1 MRDPK
6 DILQKLKDGEVVVTS
21 TGDEYI
27 TLQSVDAQ
35 GKTKGTNVRS
45 QEYVIKVSDFLSDVG
60 ASTFEELTDTPTYAG
75 NALKG
80 IRVNALENALE
91 TYTATDTDNNSWGM
105 DTVAF
110 VSPTA
115 NPGTGAIGF
124 ANTQTSSDTSN
135 TAFRTVDEANA
146 SGASLIFFLPG
157 YHGNATLEDNKT
169 YYAFHGARFFYL
181 RDNGASNI
189 TVRFL
194 GKAEVNG
201 GIQMTGSDNN
211 FEIEVDEMNC
221 TFIVEQGGPNHVFK
235 LRANIIDCSNQT
247 GSGNAC
253 SITSNSIVEIES
265 NKTLVNYW
273 MARVRNGNTNAVFK
287 YRCPDTTVRAG
298 GPYGN
303 QYKSFVNHQGSA
315 SNNNTYDI
323 DFMNG
328 TFESLAGVTSSFGI
342 TDSALLL
349 YVNASQTDNSK
360 MKFSNG
366 RVKANAAYA
375 LLCNYRNQKGDIELD
390 NLDISSNV
398 NAFSFW
404 NQAINNAGQD
414 VNITF
419 KDCNIESGLFCQVG
433 NARFAKFYN
442 TNIKVLSG
450 AEVIRFNTSNGVT
463 PGTAYFVNC
472 NFDLVDPG
480 EVLTQFTGVSAGLA
494 NCYGDQPVGATVTDL
509 YAGYTQ
515 LTPFELPNL
524 LQ

>member
-1 MRDPK
+1 MKWSID
-6 DILQKLKDGEVVVTS
+6 KLK
-21 TGDEYI
+21 YI
-27 TLQSVDAQ
+27 FPNRPF
-35 GKTKGTNVRS
+35 GKTHKENRNARLVDINS
-45 QEYVIKVSDFLSDVG
+45 VIEDLNKILAEVETDIDGAGVSS
-60 ASTFEELTDTPTYAG
+60 FEELQDAPTYSG
-75 NALKG
+75 NALKSLR
-80 IRVNALENALE
+80 INATEDSLEAF
-91 TYTATDTDNNSWGM
+91 TSSDTDNDSWGM

-115 NPGTGAIGF
+115 NVGTGAIGF
-124 ANTQTSSDTSN
+124 ANTQTSADTSN

-169 YYAFHGARFFYL
+169 YYAFPGARFFYL

-253 SITSNSIVEIES
+253 SITSNSVVEIES

-303 QYKSFVNHQGSA
+303 QYKSFVNHQGSV
-315 SNNNTYDI
+315 SNNNTYDV

-328 TFESLAGVTSSFGI
+328 TFEDLSGQTSSFGVA
-342 TDSALLL
+342 DSALLL
-349 YVNASQTDNSK
+349 YVNASQSDNSK
-360 MKFSNG
+360 IKFSNG
-366 RVKANAAYA
+366 FVNSNAKQAIRA
-375 LLCNYRNQKGDIELD
+375 TYREQAGEIECSY
-390 NLDISSNV
+390 LDIKSTT
-398 NAFSFW
+398 NAFVFL

-414 VNITF
+414 VKVTF
-419 KDCNIESGLFCQVG
+419 KNCNIESEAQCVVG
-433 NARFAKFYN
+433 HAKTCRFYN
-442 TNIKVLSG
+442 TNIKVLTG
-450 AEVIRFNTSNGVT
+450 AAVINFNTGNGVS
-463 PGTAYFVNC
+463 PGSAYFVNC